1 MEDFPITVISLKDS
15 VERRETIS
23 KVLNSLKLP
32 FSFYD
37 AVDGRKKLP
46 SEYESQIDRELSQSR
61 LGRAMTDAEFGCALS
76 HVGVYNH
83 IVSKNLAGSIV
94 LEDDAIIGPKFRQFV
109 VGEYYRSYKMVFLAH
124 GAAHAYRL
132 TREVLFPGAAVWR
145 CKTNPNRTTGYSIQ
159 AEVAK
164 TFLELMKPIH
174 MPADIWPCEVSSLKA
189 VIAHPSLVGFDDEL
203 PSMIGS
209 RVDPALL
216 FLARKEKTNKKR
228 FLTLGY
234 WKKKLKQKK
243 MNLIYSYIP
252 CSSKEVK

>member
-1 MEDFPITVISLKDS
+1 MKDFPITVISLKDS
-15 VERRETIS
+15 TERREIIS
-23 KVLNSLKLP
+23 RALNSLNLP

-37 AVDGRKKLP
+37 AIDGRKKLP
-46 SEYESQIDRELSQSR
+46 LKYESQIDRELSQR
-61 LGRAMTDAEFGCALS
+61 HLGRVMTDAEFGCALS

-94 LEDDAIIGPKFRQFV
+94 LEDDAIIGSQFRQFV

-132 TREVLFPGAAVWR
+132 TREVLFPGVAVWR

-164 TFLELMKPIH
+164 KLLKLMKPIH

-189 VIAHPSLVGFDDEL
+189 VIAHPSLVGFDDER
-203 PSMIGS
+203 PSMISS
-209 RVDPALL
+209 RVDPATLV
-216 FLARKEKTNKKR
+216 LARKKKKSKTR
-228 FLTLGY
+228 FLKLDY
-234 WKKKLKQKK
+234 WKNKCRQKQ

-252 CSSKEVK
+252 CSTREVK